1 MQFEW
6 DPQKAAVN
14 ERKHGVTFL
23 EGASVFG
30 DPLAHL
36 VNDPDHSQTE
46 DRFLLIGMSSL
57 HRLLIVAFVDHDDTV
72 RIISAR
78 TVTGAEREAY
88 ETA

>member
-6 DPQKAAVN
+6 DPQKAALN
-14 ERKHGVTFL
+14 ERKHGVTFV
-23 EGASVFG
+23 EAASIFG
-30 DPLAHL
+30 DLLARM
-36 VNDPDHSQTE
+36 VDDPDHSQTE
-46 DRFLLIGMSSL
+46 NRFLLIGMSSQ

-78 TVTGAEREAY
+78 ALTVAEREAY